1 MRAAG
6 RLRLGFYPLPL
17 SEGHRIRRWIS
28 FPDAVSAAVDPCVGD
43 GAAFEAITEGADVL
57 RYAIELDAYRAEQA
71 RMRIPNTV
79 QGNTLEVHCAVES
92 FSLLYLNPPYDWALG
107 WGRVAPAIAQS
118 RFS

>member
-17 SEGHRIRRWIS
+17 SEAQRIRRFLW
-28 FPDAVSAAVDPCVGD
+28 FPDVGSAALDPCVGD
-43 GAAFEAITEGADVL
+43 GVAFEAITEGADVL
-57 RYAIELDAYRAEQA
+57 RYGIELDSYRAEQA

-79 QGNTLEVHCAVES
+79 QGNTLEVHCPVES

-107 WGRVAPAIAQS
+107 SGVGSSSAR
-118 RFS
+118 